1 MLRFPPS
8 SPRVLAAA
16 LSLLLALAVPAGAA
30 TAPRVLAL
38 PGPDKAALAE
48 DDAARDRTGLPER
61 FAWPADVALD
71 AAGSTAG
78 WDVLPDGAHRW
89 RLEVRAPGSSSLNFG
104 FARYRLP
111 WGGRL
116 TIAGAD
122 GPEREFTAADNRPD
136 GQLWTPVVLGD
147 VARLTL
153 VLPPGT
159 RREHALQLARVGRGY
174 RFFGEEVD
182 ADGEKIGDC
191 NIDVVCPEG
200 DPWRAQIRSVGVYT
214 VDGAWKCTGAMVNN
228 TAGDGTPYFLTADH
242 CDVEVANAASVVVY
256 WNYQSPECGM
266 LSGGSLEDVQSG
278 AFFRADFP
286 PSDMTLLE
294 LAAPPDTAWGV
305 TYAGWDRS
313 GAAVARAVTIHHPT
327 TDEKC
332 ISFED
337 DPLQT
342 TAYLQTAV
350 DPDASHWRVV
360 DWDLGTTEPGSSG
373 CPLLDPAGRIIGQL
387 HGGYAACGND
397 LSDWYGRLSVSW
409 AGGGTAATQLAAWL
423 DPAGTGAT
431 VLDLYDPAAPDGPP
445 FEDPDPERAAFLALP
460 FPNPA
465 HGAAT
470 LQVQVDRD
478 GPVTL
483 RLYDLQGRLVETL
496 AEGRVLT
503 AGRLHLFA
511 VAPVRLPAGV
521 YLCRLEALGEEH
533 VRKLTLLR

>member
-1 MLRFPPS
+1 MSRCPSLPP
-8 SPRVLAAA
+8 RALVGA
-16 LSLLLALAVPAGAA
+16 LSLLLVLSVAARAA
-30 TAPRVLAL
+30 TAPRVLDLA
-38 PGPDKAALAE
+38 GPDQAALAAA
-48 DDAARDRTGLPER
+48 DAVRDGAGQPER
-61 FAWPADVALD
+61 FAWPADLSLD
-71 AAGSTAG
+71 AAESVAG
-78 WDVLPDGAHRW
+78 WDVLADGSHRW

-111 WGGRL
+111 WGGQL
-116 TIAGAD
+116 TIAGER
-122 GPEREFTAADNRPD
+122 GPERTFTAADNRTD

-159 RREHALQLARVGRGY
+159 RREHALELARVGRGY

-214 VDGAWKCTGAMVNN
+214 VSGVWKCTGAMINN
-228 TAGDGTPYFLTADH
+228 TAEDGTPYFLTAEH
-242 CDVEVANAASVVVY
+242 CDVEPANAASVVVY
-256 WNYQSPECGM
+256 WNYQSPECGL

-278 AFFRADFP
+278 ASFRAEYL

-342 TAYLQTAV
+342 TAYLQDTV
-350 DPDASHWRVV
+350 DPGASHWRVV

-409 AGGGTAATQLAAWL
+409 AGGGTAASQLAAWL
-423 DPAGTGAT
+423 DPVGTGAT
-431 VLDLYDPAAPDGPP
+431 VLDLYDPADPDDPPFADPAPDQQAYLG
-445 FEDPDPERAAFLALP
+445 LP
-460 FPNPA
+460 FPNPGR
-465 HGAAT
+465 GAT
-470 LQVQVDRD
+470 SLVVQVDRD

-483 RLYDLQGRLVETL
+483 RLYDVRGRRVGSL

-511 VAPVRLPAGV
+511 VAGAGLPAGV